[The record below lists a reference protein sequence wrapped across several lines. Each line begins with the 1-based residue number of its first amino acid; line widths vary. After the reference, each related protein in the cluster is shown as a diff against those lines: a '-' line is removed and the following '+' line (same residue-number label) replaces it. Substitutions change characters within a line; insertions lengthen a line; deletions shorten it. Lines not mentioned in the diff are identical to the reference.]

1 MLLFKFIFC
10 LLVAVMQVASDD
22 QEARELLVS
31 ALEELSELNDSNY
44 CARFSGTASIKSADE
59 PPTIRDIVTISAKH
73 DKLEFHTWGY
83 QTNLLSPF
91 MDWNDALRDNQNLR
105 KRFKW
110 YTGGGA
116 ERHKDLELETPEQ
129 LKENAGN
136 VWPWPELNP
145 FGLVFG
151 SESKMAKR
159 YSDLNHSRDL
169 IARFEFEESK
179 QLQNGNRVGT
189 WISPNRKTR
198 FTIEF
203 NRKFNNLPS
212 MVKLEMIENK
222 QLLGLTQTSWVQY
235 GKNSYVPDKVSI
247 TSERDD
253 RATVEYEF
261 QWEWIPQDEWENW
274 CEQKNFE
281 KLFEKETLDFRMPF
295 VDLFESIKKVR

>member
-1 MLLFKFIFC
+1 
-10 LLVAVMQVASDD
+10 MQLASDD
-22 QEARELLVS
+22 KDASELLVN
-31 ALEELSELNDSNY
+31 ALVELSELNDSNY
-44 CARFSGTASIKSADE
+44 CARFSGTASKESAVE
-59 PPTIRDIVTISAKH
+59 SPTIRDIVTIAAKH
-73 DKLEFHTWGY
+73 NQLEFHSWGY

-91 MDWNDALRDNQNLR
+91 IDWNDALRDNQNYR
-105 KRFKW
+105 KRFKS
-110 YTGGGA
+110 YTHGGA
-116 ERHKDLELETPEQ
+116 ERHKDLELETAEQ

-159 YSDLNHSRDL
+159 YSDFNNSRDL
-169 IARFEFEESK
+169 IAKFEFEASELLK
-179 QLQNGNRVGT
+179 NGNKVGR

-222 QLLGLTQTSWVQY
+222 QLLGLTQTSWVKY
-235 GKNSYVPDKVSI
+235 GKNSFVPDKVSI

-253 RATVEYEF
+253 GATVQYEF
-261 QWEWIPQDEWENW
+261 QWEWIQPDEWEKW
-274 CEQKNFE
+274 CEKKSFE
-281 KLFEKETLDFRMPF
+281 RLFEKDTLDFRMPF
-295 VDLFESIKKVR
+295 VDLFDSLKKVR